1 MASERAKGHP
11 AAGIPPGRNR
21 RRYRGSP
28 RPRDLYKDGPD
39 AIPVRHVAKVAAPE
53 KPDPWTAHAREAAF
67 RVTDFEVDAVRVEVL
82 GSTEPRRKLL
92 DIRLEY
98 VGAIADARPWLS
110 VVARGPRLL
119 ERLAAAPLPWDKVLA
134 APWRLPLRP
143 AAEAGAPC
151 VLVWRDPGT
160 PIECG
165 FLAVEIV
172 RDALGV
178 GDPARVRVRRDEAD
192 GPTIVERTRLAGVR
206 AKRESRYKQVL
217 ASCSKCGR
225 DLRDPVYA
233 EVGIG
238 PECIKSYPAEQVRLR
253 RQINR
258 TLGAGRPIHLNAK
271 PGERWLSTVVRH
283 WQLGAASA

>member
-1 MASERAKGHP
+1 MASERAKGYP
-11 AAGIPPGRNR
+11 AAGIPPGGNR
-21 RRYRGSP
+21 RRYQGSP
-28 RPRDLYKDGPD
+28 LPRDLYKDGPD

-67 RVTDFEVDAVRVEVL
+67 RLTDFEVDAVRIEVV
-82 GSTEPRRKLL
+82 GSNEPRRKLL

-110 VVARGPRLL
+110 VGVGGPRLL
-119 ERLAAAPLPWDKVLA
+119 EHLAAAPLPWDGVLA

-143 AAEAGAPC
+143 AEDAVDPY

-160 PIECG
+160 PIECA

-192 GPTIVERTRLAGVR
+192 GPTIVERTRLTGVR
-206 AKRESRYKQVL
+206 AKRESRHLQVL
-217 ASCSKCGR
+217 AAAPS
-225 DLRDPVYA
+225 
-233 EVGIG
+233 
-238 PECIKSYPAEQVRLR
+238 
-253 RQINR
+253 
-258 TLGAGRPIHLNAK
+258 AGGTCATPSM
-271 PGERWLSTVVRH
+271 PRWVSVLVD
-283 WQLGAASA
+283 

>member
-11 AAGIPPGRNR
+11 AAGIPPGGNR
-21 RRYRGSP
+21 RRYQGSP
-28 RPRDLYKDGPD
+28 RPRDLYEDGPD
-39 AIPVRHVAKVAAPE
+39 AIPVRHVAKVAASE

-67 RVTDFEVDAVRVEVL
+67 RLTDLEVDAVRVEVL

-110 VVARGPRLL
+110 VVASGPRLL
-119 ERLAAAPLPWDKVLA
+119 ERLAAAPLPWDNVLA

-143 AAEAGAPC
+143 AEDAADPC

-178 GDPARVRVRRDEAD
+178 PDPARVRVRRDEAD

-206 AKRESRYKQVL
+206 AKRESKHRQVL
-217 ASCSKCGR
+217 TSCSKCGR

-258 TLGAGRPIHLNAK
+258 TLRAGRPVHLNAK

-283 WQLGAASA
+283 WQLGAGT